1 MVMSKL
7 FLFTLIFMSL
17 LLSSCKTMDRN
28 NMKPLETVNFVD
40 INRYIGEWYEVARY
54 EHKFQKGCVGS
65 KATYSLRDDGK
76 ITVVNECFEKS
87 FSGNIRSVKGKAW
100 VVDKQSNAKL
110 KVSFFWPFSGDYW
123 VIDLGE
129 NYEYAVI
136 GHPGRKYLWILSRT
150 PEMDENVYNE
160 ILDRLEKQDYD
171 TTKLFTSPQQVKG
184 GKS

>member
-1 MVMSKL
+1 MNKL
-7 FLFTLIFMSL
+7 LLYTLFFMSL
-17 LLSSCKTMDRN
+17 LLSSCITMDRN
-28 NMKPLETVNFVD
+28 NMKPLKTVTYVD

-65 KATYSLRDDGK
+65 KATYSLRNDGK
-76 ITVVNECFEKS
+76 ITVLNQCYEKNNP
-87 FSGNIRSVKGKAW
+87 GKMRSAKGKAW

-150 PEMDENVYNE
+150 PKMDEHVYNE
-160 ILDRLEKQDYD
+160 ILARLEEQDYD
-171 TTKLFTSPQQVKG
+171 TTKLFKSLQQVEG
-184 GKS
+184 GKP

>member
-1 MVMSKL
+1 MYKL
-7 FLFTLIFMSL
+7 LLYSLIFMSL

-40 INRYIGEWYEVARY
+40 INRYIGEWYEIARY
-54 EHKFQKGCVGS
+54 EHRFQKGCVGS

-87 FSGNIRSVKGKAW
+87 FSDNIRSAKGKAW

-129 NYEYAVI
+129 NYEYAVV

-160 ILDRLEKQDYD
+160 ILARLENQDYD
-171 TTKLFTSPQQVKG
+171 TTKLFKSQLYEEG
-184 GKS
+184 GKP

>member
-1 MVMSKL
+1 MNKILLYTFV
-7 FLFTLIFMSL
+7 FLPL
-17 LLSSCKTMDRN
+17 LLTSCITTDVN
-28 NMKPLETVNFVD
+28 NMKPLETVNNVD
-40 INRYIGEWYEVARY
+40 LERYIGQWYEIARY

-76 ITVVNECFEKS
+76 ITVLNQCYEKT
-87 FSGNIRSVKGKAW
+87 NPAKMRSAKGKAW

-129 NYEYAVI
+129 NYEYAVV

-150 PEMDENVYNE
+150 PEMNEDVYNE
-160 ILDRLEKQDYD
+160 ILARLEKQDYD
-171 TTKLFTSPQQVKG
+171 TTKLLKSAQQKEG
-184 GKS
+184 EKL